1 MQRYAFSHR
10 GIHLKTAIILLVIVL
25 LVAAPLPAYAAA
37 GPSLALDKGANAGYT
52 MGCPG
57 CPGCP
62 DNPVR
67 DPNAPACY

>member
-1 MQRYAFSHR
+1 M
-10 GIHLKTAIILLVIVL
+10 AIAALVL
-25 LVAAPLPAYAAA
+25 LLTISVP
-37 GPSLALDKGANAGYT
+37 ANACLSPGMYAEPASVCLAGGVGAGLS

-67 DPNAPACY
+67 DPNEPGCY